1 MSEIAG
7 PDETLDLLCDEELKI
22 IQKKKGYRFSIDA
35 ILLANF
41 VSLKNGE
48 SLLDIG
54 TGCGIIP
61 IYMTKRGFQ
70 NPMTGVEL
78 QPGLFRVALK
88 NKTANECGNVEFLLC
103 DVREGLKEMR
113 ENRFNV
119 VVCNPPYTPKGSG
132 RTSPDNSRHTA
143 RCESEFDLALLLSL
157 ASSLLSS
164 KGRFSLIYPSKRA
177 GELLYKAK
185 SHRLEPKRLRFI
197 HPREGEE
204 SNLFLAEFLKDGGT
218 GTKVEKPL
226 VIHKDRLYTGEVQS
240 YYSLKR

>member
-1 MSEIAG
+1 MHEIG
-7 PDETLDLLCDEELKI
+7 ESGETLDLLCGEQLKI
-22 IQKKKGYRFSIDA
+22 FQGKKGYRFSIDS

-41 VSLKNGE
+41 VRLKKGE
-48 SLLDIG
+48 RMLDIG

-61 IYMTKRGFQ
+61 IYMTRRGFQ
-70 NPMTGVEL
+70 NPMTGVEF
-78 QPGLFRVALK
+78 QPGLFRSALK
-88 NKTANECGNVEFLLC
+88 NKAVNGCDNVEFLQG
-103 DVREGLKEMR
+103 DVREGLPEMTKDH
-113 ENRFNV
+113 FSV
-119 VVCNPPYTPKGSG
+119 IVCNPPYTPKGTG

-143 RCESEFDLALLLSL
+143 RCESELDLTLLLSL
-157 ASSLLSS
+157 ASSLLPR
-164 KGRFSLIYPSKRA
+164 KGRLYLIYPSKRA
-177 GELLYKAK
+177 GELLYSAK

-197 HPREGEE
+197 HPRDGEE